1 MIDAASTAS
10 QTGTATPRS
19 PEDARLLAVVAAL
32 ITFGQHLL
40 AALQNRN
47 LTAPPIEIASRFRSV
62 SLVQIITRIT
72 RGLII
77 ARALEARLLRRQAQ
91 PAAAPTERPASTTP
105 RETPADRRPRRTDA
119 DDDAELETG
128 LPSAREIARRFRR
141 RPVGA
146 VIVEIC
152 RDLGINP
159 QHPMWR
165 EIQKAIMFHGG
176 SMVRLLKHW
185 MRHFRRLE
193 EVVALEA
200 AQAMQPPLLLA
211 TPPP

>member
-1 MIDAASTAS
+1 MTDAGSTAN

-40 AALQNRN
+40 AILQNRN
-47 LTAPPIEIASRFRSV
+47 LTAPPVEIASRFRSV

-77 ARALEARLLRRQAQ
+77 AQALEARLLRRQAQ
-91 PAAAPTERPASTTP
+91 PAATPVERPTSP
-105 RETPADRRPRRTDA
+105 RESPADRRPRRTDA
-119 DDDAELETG
+119 EDDAELETG

-185 MRHFRRLE
+185 MRHFRRME

-200 AQAMQPPLLLA
+200 AQASQPPLLLA